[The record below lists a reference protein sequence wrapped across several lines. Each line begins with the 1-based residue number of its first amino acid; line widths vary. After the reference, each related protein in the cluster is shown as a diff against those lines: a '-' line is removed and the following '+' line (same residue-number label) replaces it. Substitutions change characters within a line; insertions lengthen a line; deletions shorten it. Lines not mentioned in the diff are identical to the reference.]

1 MKYYKNYLFELENS
15 NLSFVIET
23 KILNQMN
30 QKFIKNII

>member
-15 NLSFVIET
+15 NLYYVIET

-30 QKFIKNII
+30 QKFI